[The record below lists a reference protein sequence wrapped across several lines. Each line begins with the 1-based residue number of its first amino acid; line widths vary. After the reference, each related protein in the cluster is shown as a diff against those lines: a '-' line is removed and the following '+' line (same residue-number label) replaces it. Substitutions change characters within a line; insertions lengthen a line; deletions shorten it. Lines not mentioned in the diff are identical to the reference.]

1 MTPHKVASAHGGR
14 DSVHYTQHNFG
25 WQTSSV
31 YAEIEKLHA
40 QLEIEYGYSVN
51 FHGTVFLDLESY
63 TNTVHKLANMTRLV
77 LQARSTSVKMI
88 RV

>member
-14 DSVHYTQHNFG
+14 VSVHYTQHNFG

-31 YAEIEKLHA
+31 YAEIQKLHA

-51 FHGTVFLDLESY
+51 FHGNCVLGFRVL
-63 TNTVHKLANMTRLV
+63 HKYCA
-77 LQARSTSVKMI
+77 QTSEHD
-88 RV
+88 